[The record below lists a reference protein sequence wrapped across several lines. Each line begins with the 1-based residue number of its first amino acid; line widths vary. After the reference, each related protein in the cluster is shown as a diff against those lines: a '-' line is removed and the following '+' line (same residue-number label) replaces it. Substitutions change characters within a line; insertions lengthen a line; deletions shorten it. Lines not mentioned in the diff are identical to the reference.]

1 MASPRSALV
10 ISRRAEGTTPVDTR
24 GWMGGV
30 SRRAILS
37 IKPETFFRAVFET
50 SLKSPRSLACKCVQG
65 YTKVEGCQGAHSPF
79 SGRSSG
85 FSIILEPRSK
95 LLGAH
100 PVGRDGKS
108 QVHEVR

>member
-1 MASPRSALV
+1 MRLLQADRMASPRPALV
-10 ISRRAEGTTPVDTR
+10 ISRRAGRTTPVDTR

-65 YTKVEGCQGAHSPF
+65 YTPLEGLS
-79 SGRSSG
+79 R
-85 FSIILEPRSK
+85 RT
-95 LLGAH
+95 
-100 PVGRDGKS
+100 
-108 QVHEVR
+108 